1 MPTVLRSM
9 HLSVPMDEHLNGLAF
24 LLNRPKSEV
33 IRWCISQGLTE
44 LIGQL
49 NHHEPPEEVARRVR
63 TDITDEIETAQDA
76 DIRRLVS
83 IIRGEQRTR
92 PGPDVLR

>member
-1 MPTVLRSM
+1 MATVVRSM

-44 LIGQL
+44 LISRLGRR
-49 NHHEPPEEVARRVR
+49 EPPEEVARGVR
-63 TDITDEIETAQDA
+63 TDITDQIEQAQDA
-76 DIRRLVS
+76 DIRRLIS
-83 IIRGEQRTR
+83 TIRGER
-92 PGPDVLR
+92 

>member
-1 MPTVLRSM
+1 MATVVRSM

-49 NHHEPPEEVARRVR
+49 RGRQPPEEVARRVR

-76 DIRRLVS
+76 DIRRLIS
-83 IIRGEQRTR
+83 AIRGDR
-92 PGPDVLR
+92 